1 MRYCSSSS
9 VSTKAQDH
17 LQVEKKKR
25 DRKKSTPL
33 YYYIFLSLR
42 YFNNIKAMSS
52 SLHGAR
58 SHVWRGR
65 REGRLLLATS
75 FFLLLLLLLLF
86 PCQVL
91 NDRVDRYMKE
101 RERRREI
108 QRRCHCCTSAESVQ
122 VQPKNAGNKKKNKSE
137 RKRRKRRSRKT
148 VVTRPTCPSSLV
160 ARTRRLHFP
169 KKKKRK
175 LPVEEVERYMRQGD
189 NNNEKKKGPLL
200 EKELYNNN

>member
-169 KKKKRK
+169 KKKK
-175 LPVEEVERYMRQGD
+175 
-189 NNNEKKKGPLL
+189 
-200 EKELYNNN
+200 